1 MAKSDKPS
9 EQPPQEQPSAV
20 PPELIP
26 PGLTPAQQVVQA
38 APDVTAA
45 VVSQNADGTSYC
57 PPPGVHASKL
67 GVIVHGH
74 HVGRGWYVQNGTPVR
89 ALPSEIRKQISE
101 SDPKAFAPWAAPPPP
116 VQI

>member
-1 MAKSDKPS
+1 MAKPDKTS
-9 EQPPQEQPSAV
+9 EQAST
-20 PPELIP
+20 
-26 PGLTPAQQVVQA
+26 LTAQQEPPSSDAQPEAQQA
-38 APDVTAA
+38 APDVAQA

-74 HVGRGWYVQNGTPVR
+74 HVGKGWYVQNGTPVR
-89 ALPSEIRKQISE
+89 ALPLEIRKQIIE

-116 VQI
+116 VLV